1 MSSEKSVCKVVQV
14 LFQTLLFPIN
24 PSMYYSLSRSLILGE
39 KGLEGCLKFSYLCL

>member
-24 PSMYYSLSRSLILGE
+24 PSMYYSLSHSFIHGE
-39 KGLEGCLKFSYLCL
+39 KCLEGCLKFSPLRL